1 LCSQVYK
8 YDEASFLS
16 RMTFSWM
23 IPLVRLGYRTP
34 LEKEDLRSLPETE
47 KAKVQYQ
54 VNMINQSLHIINTNL
69 KLKHITRP

>member
-1 LCSQVYK
+1 MYK

-54 VNMINQSLHIINTNL
+54 VNMINQ
-69 KLKHITRP
+69 K